1 MPKKQVIVAQ
11 DCNPR
16 IWDAEAREGGGVCD
30 MFKGLQ
36 TAFEASKGYMRKRKN
51 KTGVERH
58 EAGWK
63 RREERKTEERREK

>member
-1 MPKKQVIVAQ
+1 
-11 DCNPR
+11 
-16 IWDAEAREGGGVCD
+16 